1 MPCTFQAEGC
11 ECLWPF
17 RGSVLRQAALSRRRC
32 EMPWG
37 EVHASREA
45 QLQLQFFAI
54 SCYFLLSCLFTRLH
68 ASKFKLSQAHGHI
81 WTLDTIQ
88 NQGLPC
94 LWRDILIILW
104 CSQAFSKPFILLYDK
119 TNKRTKRGYVRR
131 WPFDTKLLEHEVKF
145 AVLHITSLIFVDS
158 CQFCDAVWDCL
169 SIILGWQRNFTKGKP
184 GYNVETCCIP
194 IFCPENLCVN
204 ETKWVDKGDV
214 GLLGS
219 TPEECCEER
228 LCATHTCREPGKSKK
243 LDIWESPGV
252 ARKEST
258 DAECCEPLFCKDFVC
273 APNDTYGLRPGAE
286 NLRGSDRGTCCD
298 VLKCDTFICPNNTK
312 WKPKPGALVG
322 STKEQCCQKLTC
334 DKYKCSKDSLRLL
347 VNPGKRLGSTDDE
360 CCETKSCK
368 DWKCSDP
375 TKWVHR
381 AEQNA
386 MTNTDRKGWSDD
398 ECCDKLICLPET
410 CDPATQWKPKPND
423 GTLQGST
430 FEQCCDPIFCGEFV
444 CDTDRNKTGKGTQ
457 WYKKVD
463 TNTYKWQ
470 GSTNEECC
478 VTLHCSQYTTS
489 HDTRWKRKEDPSLL
503 GSTDVE
509 CYDPRLCSDY
519 CCAGESKMLVPNA
532 HKHQGSTDKECCI
545 EKSWQ
550 AEILGYIERWMQRIK
565 RKICKSGVRKTDWR
579 AGNPWKKLCF
589 IIVYLVLIE
598 VAAARIRLRCR
609 HMFN

>member
-1 MPCTFQAEGC
+1 MLGKACPFATMKFLGMALLPAWVNAAKVMAMSMRREKNPCPNNLENRFPSSLATSYNISKEQGLNPLDAIWDTEKLREAMIKDPEWKIGMHWVLKATFYSDSTVDRTIGFA
-11 ECLWPF
+11 
-17 RGSVLRQAALSRRRC
+17 GSKGGFLTIKVPAGAQGWVKEVAGPVGQAADKLEFQYLAPGNWTTGQVYMTDICLTPQSCDNYQCPAHSKLKGANVFGHSEARC
-32 EMPWG
+32 
-37 EVHASREA
+37 
-45 QLQLQFFAI
+45 
-54 SCYFLLSCLFTRLH
+54 CDKRLCQDEGV
-68 ASKFKLSQAHGHI
+68 KCPEGKY
-81 WTLDTIQ
+81 T
-88 NQGLPC
+88 P
-94 LWRDILIILW
+94 
-104 CSQAFSKPFILLYDK
+104 
-119 TNKRTKRGYVRR
+119 
-131 WPFDTKLLEHEVKF
+131 HE
-145 AVLHITSLIFVDS
+145 
-158 CQFCDAVWDCL
+158 
-169 SIILGWQRNFTKGKP
+169 NFTKGKP

-252 ARKEST
+252 ARKGST
-258 DAECCEPLFCKDFVC
+258 DGECCEPLFCKDFVC

-298 VLKCDTFICPNNTK
+298 LLKCDTFVCPNNTK

-322 STKEQCCQKLTC
+322 STKEQCCQKRTC

-347 VNPGKRLGSTDDE
+347 VNPGKRLGSTDEE

-410 CDPATQWKPKPND
+410 CDPATQWKPKQND

-478 VTLHCSQYTTS
+478 VPLHCSQYTTS

-519 CCAGESKMLVPNA
+519 FCAGESKMLVPNA

-545 EKSWQ
+545 EKS
-550 AEILGYIERWMQRIK
+550 
-565 RKICKSGVRKTDWR
+565 
-579 AGNPWKKLCF
+579 
-589 IIVYLVLIE
+589 
-598 VAAARIRLRCR
+598 
-609 HMFN
+609 